1 MGVETCDQ
9 HQYLDVYKHIHLTQL
24 KNSKCRNMLQMNT
37 LIIWKNIYSKSTSKT
52 HQPVRLSISNIIP
65 TLERLATIQNYKYWL
80 TATATTHFCVVH
92 NYVCDT
98 EPIKAHKQE
107 VWRCAG
113 YRKHQ
118 CERCVLQRAIS
129 LWHNALLCSG
139 QGLKQCATFNNQQ
152 SSGPALHSLLLWK
165 QHYSV
170 FVIKP

>member
-80 TATATTHFCVVH
+80 TAIATAHFCDEH

-118 CERCVLQRAIS
+118 CERCVLLIRGRYLCGTMLCFAPVRVWNNVLHSTINSHQV
-129 LWHNALLCSG
+129 LLCTVCSYE
-139 QGLKQCATFNNQQ
+139 NNTT
-152 SSGPALHSLLLWK
+152 AFL
-165 QHYSV
+165 
-170 FVIKP
+170 